1 MGRRPIRSALNGP
14 MDNPR
19 TFLDVEIDGEA
30 AGKLVLTLYAD
41 VVPKTAENFRVLCTG
56 EAGSGKRGKKLH
68 FKYASSSAESCCETG
83 SGLRPF
89 WLLS

>member
-1 MGRRPIRSALNGP
+1 

-56 EAGSGKRGKKLH
+56 EAGAGKRGKKLH
-68 FKYASSSAESCCETG
+68 FKCAASFANLPVRLELSHTSFSASS
-83 SGLRPF
+83 
-89 WLLS
+89 